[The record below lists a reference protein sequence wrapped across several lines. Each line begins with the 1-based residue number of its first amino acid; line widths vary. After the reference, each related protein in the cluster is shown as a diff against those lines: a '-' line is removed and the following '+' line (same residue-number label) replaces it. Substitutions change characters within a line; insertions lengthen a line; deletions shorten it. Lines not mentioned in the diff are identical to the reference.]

1 MKTVIKNISEL
12 IQTETT
18 PRKWVAGKDMS
29 HISTIKDAFIEVE
42 EGIITSFGSMEN
54 WNGIEDWNNTDII
67 DAEGGMV
74 FPTYCDSH
82 THLVFAASREGEFVD
97 RINGLSYAE
106 IAERGGGIL
115 NSADKLQN
123 ASEDELYEDAFARLN
138 ELVQIGTGAIEI
150 KSGYGLTLDAE
161 LKMLRVIKRLKVASD
176 VTIKATFLGAHAL
189 PKEYKDNKDGYM
201 DLVIN
206 EMLPIVA
213 KEGLA
218 DYVDIFCEDGY
229 FTVEDTKNLLTE
241 ANKLGLQSK
250 THVNQFKSIGG
261 VKVSVDLGAL
271 SVDHLEE
278 MAEEDYEALKP
289 MVGLT
294 GAAAQEALSAAQAK
308 GLLLQDGLGLGGDD
322 FAKMAAYH
330 ISMHQLPAIYKKIP
344 KKHFEKLDQEVK
356 DIFVNIEFMTPGTT
370 TPKLLLKAIKSGKK
384 KDWEAVANAYYNPN
398 TGATYY
404 GDKELTEIKI
414 ANSEMENPPE
424 DAKSIGRGNVRRVKE
439 AADNLRA
446 WIEKEYGDA

>member
-42 EGIITSFGSMEN
+42 EGIITSFGSMQD

-123 ASEDELYEDAFARLN
+123 ASEDELFEDALARLN

-161 LKMLRVIKRLKVASD
+161 LKMLRVIKRLKENTD

-189 PKEYKDNKDGYM
+189 PKEFKDNKEGYM

-206 EMLPIVA
+206 EMLPKVA
-213 KEGLA
+213 TEKLA

-229 FTVEDTKNLLTE
+229 FTVEDTKNLLTA

-250 THVNQFKSIGG
+250 THVNQFNAIGG
-261 VKVSVDLGAL
+261 VKASVDLGAL
-271 SVDHLEE
+271 SVDHLEQ
-278 MAEEDYEALKP
+278 MAEEDYEALKGSNCMP
-289 MVGLT
+289 TILPSCSFFLRIPYGPAKRMIEEGLPV
-294 GAAAQEALSAAQAK
+294 ALATDYNPGSTPSGNMNFVAS
-308 GLLLQDGLGLGGDD
+308 LGC
-322 FAKMAAYH
+322 
-330 ISMHQLPAIYKKIP
+330 IQLK
-344 KKHFEKLDQEVK
+344 
-356 DIFVNIEFMTPGTT
+356 MTPEEVINATT
-370 TPKLLLKAIKSGKK
+370 INTAYAMGVEKELGSICIGKK
-384 KDWEAVANAYYNPN
+384 ANLFITKPIPSYAYLPYSF
-398 TGATYY
+398 GH
-404 GDKELTEIKI
+404 
-414 ANSEMENPPE
+414 
-424 DAKSIGRGNVRRVKE
+424 NV
-439 AADNLRA
+439 
-446 WIEKEYGDA
+446 IEKVMIAGKLQ